1 LFEIK
6 QEAAMNRLEGRRA
19 LVTGAARG
27 IGRAI
32 ALSLA
37 GEGADVAINYQS
49 SENEAV
55 SLAEQLTKA
64 GRKSLLFKGDVGERS
79 TWTSMMEKI
88 TKDWGGLDI
97 LVNNAG
103 ITRDKTLRKMTD
115 DDWLGVLH
123 TNLNACYFGVS
134 AVMSTMT
141 AQKFG
146 RIINISS
153 FVGQAGNF
161 GQANYAASKGGIIA
175 FTKTAAMELAKY
187 NVTCN
192 ALAPGFTE
200 TGMLAKVPQQVQ
212 ESILARI
219 PMGRFA
225 SPEEIAKAVLFLA
238 ADGDYITGQQIN
250 VNGGVYM

>member
-1 LFEIK
+1 
-6 QEAAMNRLEGRRA
+6 
-19 LVTGAARG
+19 
-27 IGRAI
+27 
-32 ALSLA
+32 
-37 GEGADVAINYQS
+37 
-49 SENEAV
+49 
-55 SLAEQLTKA
+55 LTKA

-79 TWTSMMEKI
+79 TWTSMIEKI
-88 TKDWGGLDI
+88 TKEWGGLDI

-134 AVMSTMT
+134 AVMQLMT
-141 AQKFG
+141 TQKFG

-175 FTKTAAMELAKY
+175 FTKTAAMELAKF

-200 TGMLAKVPQQVQ
+200 TGMLAKVPEQVQ
-212 ESILARI
+212 ASILARI

>member
-1 LFEIK
+1 
-6 QEAAMNRLEGRRA
+6 MNKLEGRRA

-32 ALSLA
+32 AKALA
-37 GEGADVAINYQS
+37 SEGADIALNYQS
-49 SENEAV
+49 SEADAI
-55 SLAEQLTKA
+55 SLTDELTNS
-64 GRKSLLFKGDVGERS
+64 GRKTLLLKGNVGERS
-79 TWTSMMEKI
+79 TWTSMI
-88 TKDWGGLDI
+88 AAVTQTWGRLDI

-103 ITRDKTLRKMTD
+103 ITRDKTLRKMLD
-115 DDWLGVLH
+115 DDWLAVLK

-134 AVMSTMT
+134 AVMSMMIE
-141 AQKFG
+141 QKYG

-175 FTKTAAMELAKY
+175 FTKTAALELAKY

-200 TGMLAKVPQQVQ
+200 TGMLAKVPEQVRTQ
-212 ESILARI
+212 ILARI

-225 SPEEIAKAVLFLA
+225 TPEEIAKAVLFLA

>member
-1 LFEIK
+1 
-6 QEAAMNRLEGRRA
+6 MNRLEGRRA

-49 SENEAV
+49 SENEAL

-79 TWTSMMEKI
+79 TWTSMIEKI
-88 TKDWGGLDI
+88 TKEWGGLDI

-134 AVMSTMT
+134 AVMSLMS

-200 TGMLAKVPQQVQ
+200 TGMLAKVPEQVQ
-212 ESILARI
+212 ASILARI

>member
-1 LFEIK
+1 
-6 QEAAMNRLEGRRA
+6 MNRLEGRRA

-32 ALSLA
+32 ATALA
-37 GEGADVAINYQS
+37 REGADIAINYQS
-49 SENEAV
+49 SEADAT
-55 SLAEQLTKA
+55 SLAEELTSA
-64 GRKSLLFKGDVGERS
+64 GRKILLFKGNVGERS
-79 TWTSMMEKI
+79 TWTAMIEAV
-88 TKDWGGLDI
+88 TKAWGRLDI

-103 ITRDKTLRKMTD
+103 ITRDKSLRKMTD
-115 DDWLGVLH
+115 DDWLAVLK

-134 AVMSTMT
+134 AVMSMMIE
-141 AQKFG
+141 QKYG

-175 FTKTAAMELAKY
+175 FTKTAAIEFAKF

-200 TGMLAKVPQQVQ
+200 TSMLAKVPEQVRSQ
-212 ESILARI
+212 ILARI

-225 SPEEIAKAVLFLA
+225 TPEEIAKAVLFLA
-238 ADGDYITGQQIN
+238 ADADYITGQQIN

>member
-1 LFEIK
+1 
-6 QEAAMNRLEGRRA
+6 MNRLEGKNA

-32 ALSLA
+32 VQLFAS
-37 GEGADVAINYQS
+37 EGANVAINYQS
-49 SENEAV
+49 SEADAV
-55 SLAEQLTKA
+55 SLANELTKA
-64 GRKSLLFKGDVGERS
+64 GRKTLLFKGDVGERS
-79 TWTSMMEKI
+79 TWGSMIEKI
-88 TKDWGGLDI
+88 KQAWGRLDI

-103 ITRDKTLRKMTD
+103 ITRDRTLRKMTD
-115 DDWLGVLH
+115 EDWLAVLH

-134 AVMSTMT
+134 AVMPMMT
-141 AQKFG
+141 EQKFG

-200 TGMLAKVPQQVQ
+200 TGMLAKVPEQVQ
-212 ESILARI
+212 SQILARI
-219 PMGRFA
+219 PMGRFGK
-225 SPEEIAKAVLFLA
+225 PEEIAKAVLFLA

>member
-1 LFEIK
+1 MSK
-6 QEAAMNRLEGRRA
+6 LEGRRA
-19 LVTGAARG
+19 LITGAARG
-27 IGRAI
+27 IGREI
-32 ALSLA
+32 AKSLA

-49 SENEAV
+49 SEADAH
-55 SLAEQLTKA
+55 SLADELRKK
-64 GRKSLLFKGDVGERS
+64 GRKTLLFKGDVSQRA
-79 TWTSMMEKI
+79 TWTSMI
-88 TKDWGGLDI
+88 ADIAGSWGGLDI

-115 DDWLGVLH
+115 EDWLTVLN

-134 AVMSTMT
+134 AVMPMMIE
-141 AQKFG
+141 QKFG

-161 GQANYAASKGGIIA
+161 GQANYSASKGGIIA
-175 FTKTAAMELAKY
+175 FTKTAALELARY

-200 TGMLAKVPQQVQ
+200 TGMLAKVPEQVQ
-212 ESILARI
+212 AQILARI

-225 SPEEIAKAVLFLA
+225 QPGEIAKAVLFLA
-238 ADGDYITGQQIN
+238 ADADYITGQQIN